1 MMMLN
6 PYILGGIVCLVIASF
21 FEGIHYKS
29 LEDQAE
35 IAKLNEQARLIE
47 QQRVQ
52 DANDHATKLRQAN
65 AQADKTISKLKS
77 DVASGELRLSIARA
91 VPSASDSASAARV
104 GNETRCDIDPTAAQS
119 IVTIAA
125 DGDKAI
131 RQLNE
136 LIDFYNQLKGKK

>member
-1 MMMLN
+1 MIN
-6 PYILGGIVCLVIASF
+6 PYLLIGVLALCVAAF

-35 IAKLNEQARLIE
+35 IAKLNEQARQIE

-52 DANDHATKLRQAN
+52 DANNHATKLRQAN
-65 AQADKTISKLKS
+65 AKADQQITKLKS
-77 DVASGELRLSIARA
+77 DVASGELRLSISA
-91 VPSASDSASAARV
+91 VQATSNPAFATRV
-104 GNETRCDIDPTAAQS
+104 GGETRCDIDPTAAQS

-136 LIDFYNQLKGKK
+136 LIDFYNQLKGSK